1 MTTEL
6 AKERGYEVDI
16 AGYNEAY
23 KKHQEKSHANSEQ
36 KFKGGLA
43 ENNETTARLHTAT
56 HLLNGALKYVFNDD
70 SINQRGSNITVERL
84 RFDFS
89 FPRKLTQEELKMV
102 EDRVNEAI
110 QKDIPVVM
118 EEMSLEKAKRFIEHA
133 GFEVGEI
140 SRKYDRKEIIG
151 TVLEQKPK
159 GATKLPKG
167 SKINL
172 VINEGDK
179 PVPNLAGKKVKDAEK
194 LLKAAGLRLGEV
206 RYIDDKPAKDTIVS
220 TTPMAGQK
228 IAEFEKVDLTV
239 SNGEA
244 SKPRDIYVDFTL
256 TVEKLVGY
264 IDTYDK
270 DKKKEAEN
278 IKKKK
283 ELYDN
288 YFKKNKDR
296 RYELQVYVVD
306 DKGRDLVFSGKK
318 KIGENVR
325 KKTEIVGNARI
336 KVYADGS
343 IIEDKSL

>member
-1 MTTEL
+1 ML
-6 AKERGYEVDI
+6 LVV
-16 AGYNEAY
+16 N
-23 KKHQEKSHANSEQ
+23 
-36 KFKGGLA
+36 KGA
-43 ENNETTARLHTAT
+43 
-56 HLLNGALKYVFNDD
+56 
-70 SINQRGSNITVERL
+70 
-84 RFDFS
+84 
-89 FPRKLTQEELKMV
+89 ELKSVPEVRTMTF
-102 EDRVNEAI
+102 
-110 QKDIPVVM
+110 
-118 EEMSLEKAKRFIEHA
+118 EKAKRFIEHA

-151 TVLEQKPK
+151 TVLAQQPK
-159 GATKLPKG
+159 GASKLPKG

>member
-1 MTTEL
+1 
-6 AKERGYEVDI
+6 
-16 AGYNEAY
+16 
-23 KKHQEKSHANSEQ
+23 
-36 KFKGGLA
+36 
-43 ENNETTARLHTAT
+43 
-56 HLLNGALKYVFNDD
+56 
-70 SINQRGSNITVERL
+70 
-84 RFDFS
+84 
-89 FPRKLTQEELKMV
+89 
-102 EDRVNEAI
+102 
-110 QKDIPVVM
+110 
-118 EEMSLEKAKRFIEHA
+118 
-133 GFEVGEI
+133 
-140 SRKYDRKEIIG
+140 
-151 TVLEQKPK
+151 
-159 GATKLPKG
+159 
-167 SKINL
+167 
-172 VINEGDK
+172 
-179 PVPNLAGKKVKDAEK
+179 
-194 LLKAAGLRLGEV
+194 LKAAGLRLGEV